1 MGEEGIYFISHWNDY
16 VEATKVTGKDKV
28 IQLLEYCDDQLRK
41 DLTRTAGGTL
51 TNNTEAEVLAAMKRL
66 AVRDE
71 NAMVAR
77 YTT

>member
-1 MGEEGIYFISHWNDY
+1 MT
-16 VEATKVTGKDKV
+16 AKDKV
-28 IQLLEYCDDQLRK
+28 IQLLECCDDQLHK

-71 NAMVAR
+71 NATR